1 MFASEAFEVE
11 LEFGLDTIQSSSS
24 SSSFD
29 SSPWNTG
36 STTLVVV
43 S

>member
-1 MFASEAFEVE
+1 MLAFDTFEVE
-11 LEFGLDTIQSSSS
+11 LEFGLDVISSSSS

-36 STTLVVV
+36 FTTLK
-43 S
+43 